1 MIHPK
6 IAHGSEQEERE
17 MEIFDLNNIM
27 IHPFEERDKNVL
39 SQAGGFKVR
48 LIPVEAG
55 GEIPPCKMEMTVL
68 FCVLQGRGMITV
80 NDESAEVKPHSLI
93 ITPPAT
99 ISMKSQEGMR
109 LLGIQ
114 IVGEGP

>member
-1 MIHPK
+1 
-6 IAHGSEQEERE
+6 
-17 MEIFDLNNIM
+17 MEIFDLNNIT

-39 SQAGGFKVR
+39 SQAGRFKVR

-80 NDESAEVKPHSLI
+80 NDESAEVEPHSLI

-99 ISMKSQEGMR
+99 ISMKSEEGMM

-114 IVGEGP
+114 IVAEGP